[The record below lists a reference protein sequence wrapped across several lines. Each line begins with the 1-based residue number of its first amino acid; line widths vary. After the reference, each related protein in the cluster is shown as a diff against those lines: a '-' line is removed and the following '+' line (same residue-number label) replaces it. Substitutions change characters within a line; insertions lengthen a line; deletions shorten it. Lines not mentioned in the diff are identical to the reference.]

1 MFFATIAFTPLL
13 SAQRCLVRVL
23 CVLFPLMHTTPHIVL
38 LPGDGIGPEVTRA
51 AHRVLVEAGLHA
63 TFDAHPIGWT
73 EWCERGEPLPR
84 ATLDAARAADAI
96 LMGAVTSKPEAEA
109 ARELAPRLRDQGL
122 RYRSPIVR
130 LRKELDLY
138 AGLRPARA
146 WRGTPCAHP
155 DTNILTV
162 RESTEGLY
170 AGIEIDNVEPDHAAL
185 IHHGLATMREH
196 ARGRLALSARVTT
209 EHASRRIVRVA
220 LEEARRRSR
229 LTGGAPRVTLL
240 EKPNIL
246 RATGAVMLDAA
257 RALAADFPDVTLETE
272 NIDAACMHAV
282 MDPTRYGVVVAENL
296 FGDIF
301 SDLAAGLTG
310 GPGLAPS
317 AAVGDRHALFEPV
330 HGSAPDIAGGN
341 IANPIAA
348 ILSGA
353 MLARHVNQPEVAD
366 RIERAVG
373 AVLAAS
379 PSSVLTPDL
388 KGTGATTTLTDAILR
403 NLWSNDD
410 KRVGE

>member
-1 MFFATIAFTPLL
+1 MN
-13 SAQRCLVRVL
+13 
-23 CVLFPLMHTTPHIVL
+23 TTPHIVL

-51 AHRVLVEAGLHA
+51 AHRVLVEAGLDA
-63 TFDAHPIGWT
+63 TFDEHPIGWT
-73 EWCERGEPLPR
+73 EWCERGDPLPR
-84 ATLDAARAADAI
+84 ETLEAARAADAI
-96 LMGAVTSKPEAEA
+96 LMGAITSKPEAEA
-109 ARELAPRLRDQGL
+109 ARELAPRLRDHGL

-146 WRGTPCAHP
+146 WRGIPCAHP
-155 DTNILTV
+155 ETNILTV

-185 IHHGLATMREH
+185 IHYELANLRE
-196 ARGRLALSARVTT
+196 RTIGRLAISARVTT
-209 EHASRRIVRVA
+209 EHASRRIASVA
-220 LEEARRRSR
+220 FQQARLRSHQ
-229 LTGGAPRVTLL
+229 GATPARVTLL

-246 RATGAVMLDAA
+246 RSTGTVMLDAA
-257 RALAADFPDVTLETE
+257 RAVSADFPDVTLQIE

-282 MDPTRYGVVVAENL
+282 MDPTRYAVVVAENL

-301 SDLAAGLTG
+301 SDLAAGLAG

-317 AAVGDRHALFEPV
+317 ASIGDRHALFEPV
-330 HGSAPDIAGGN
+330 HGSAPDIAGRN

-353 MLARHVNQPEVAD
+353 MLARHINQPDVAA

-373 AVLAAS
+373 ATLASAPAS
-379 PSSVLTPDL
+379 ALTPDL
-388 KGTGATTTLTDAILR
+388 KGRGSTTTLTDIILR

-410 KRVGE
+410 KR

>member
-1 MFFATIAFTPLL
+1 MNPI
-13 SAQRCLVRVL
+13 
-23 CVLFPLMHTTPHIVL
+23 PHITL

-51 AHRVLVEAGLHA
+51 AHRVLIEAGLNA
-63 TFDAHPIGWT
+63 TFDEHPIGWR
-73 EWCERGEPLPR
+73 EWCEHGDPLPR

-96 LMGAVTSKPEAEA
+96 LMGAITSKPEADA
-109 ARELAPRLRDQGL
+109 ARELAPHLRNQGL

-146 WRGTPCAHP
+146 WCGIPCAHP
-155 DTNILTV
+155 DTDILTV

-170 AGIEIDNVEPDHAAL
+170 CGIEIDNLEPDHAAL

-196 ARGRLALSARVTT
+196 ARGRIALSARVTT
-209 EHASRRIVRVA
+209 EHASRRILRIA
-220 LEEARRRSR
+220 FQQARLRAHQ
-229 LTGGAPRVTLL
+229 TGTPARVTLL

-246 RATGAVMLDAA
+246 RATGTVMLDAA
-257 RALAADFPDVTLETE
+257 RAVAADFPDVTLEID

-282 MDPTRYGVVVAENL
+282 MDPTRYTVVVAENL

-317 AAVGDRHALFEPV
+317 AAIGDRHALFEPV
-330 HGSAPDIAGGN
+330 HGSAPDIAGRN

-353 MLARHVNQPEVAD
+353 MLARHINQPDVAD

-373 AVLAAS
+373 ATLANAD
-379 PSSVLTPDL
+379 PSTLTPDL
-388 KGTGATTTLTDAILR
+388 RGRGSTTILTDAILR

>member
-1 MFFATIAFTPLL
+1 MNPI
-13 SAQRCLVRVL
+13 
-23 CVLFPLMHTTPHIVL
+23 PHITL
-38 LPGDGIGPEVTRA
+38 LPGDGIGPEVTA
-51 AHRVLVEAGLHA
+51 AALTILIDAGLAATYSTHA
-63 TFDAHPIGWT
+63 IGWT
-73 EWCERGEPLPR
+73 EWCERGEALPSETLGAVR
-84 ATLDAARAADAI
+84 ASAAT
-96 LMGAVTSKPEAEA
+96 LMGAITSKPEAEA

-130 LRKELDLY
+130 LRQELDLF

-146 WRGTPCAHP
+146 WPGVPCAHP
-155 DTNILTV
+155 ETDILTV

-170 AGIEIDNVEPDHAAL
+170 CGIELSDIGTEHAAM
-185 IHHGLATMREH
+185 IHYELACIRERT
-196 ARGRLALSARVTT
+196 AGRVALSARVTT

-220 LEEARRRSR
+220 FQQARTRAEARG
-229 LTGGAPRVTLL
+229 TQPKVTLL

-246 RATGAVMLDAA
+246 RATGSVMLDAA
-257 RALAADFPDVTLETE
+257 RAVATDFSDVTFEIE

-301 SDLAAGLTG
+301 SDLAAGLSG

-317 AAVGDRHALFEPV
+317 ASIGDAHALFEPV

-348 ILSGA
+348 ILSAA
-353 MLARHVNQPEVAD
+353 MLARHINQPEVAD
-366 RIERAVG
+366 RVERAV
-373 AVLAAS
+373 ARTLADADAS
-379 PSSVLTPDL
+379 ILTPDL
-388 KGTGATTTLTDAILR
+388 RGHGSTTTLTDAILR

-410 KRVGE
+410 KRGGSDTVTQ